1 MQRALNFRPEAG
13 GKGKSVTLNL
23 TPLIDVLFLFIIFFM
38 LTGTFKR
45 VGELQLSLPEAS
57 TAKVAAEATDARLEL
72 VATEDGRLLLRDRTV
87 TLEALKGE
95 LEALLMA
102 DSERG
107 ILIKAESGVQHGR
120 VVKLLDIVRDAG
132 FAGVGIGTHSGVPG
146 DSLR

>member
-1 MQRALNFRPEAG
+1 MQRALNFRPEAKG
-13 GKGKSVTLNL
+13 GKSITLNM

-57 TAKVAAEATDARLEL
+57 TAKVSAQVDDARLEL

-87 TLEALKGE
+87 ALESLKAE
-95 LEALLMA
+95 LVALLA
-102 DSERG
+102 EDVERG

-132 FAGVGIGTHSGVPG
+132 FNGVGIGTHSGIPA
-146 DSLR
+146 DSLK